1 MSVKEN
7 NAIMERDLDI
17 FLSES
22 EEDAKVRRN
31 KYCKRCVY
39 RASDINRDKNGKDM
53 SYTGGCSY
61 ITRTGHMRPCAPS
74 DCYEK
79 GIFVRRK
86 PEKGYD
92 AKEHPLVYGYKHKIY
107 EK

>member
-1 MSVKEN
+1 MFTKEN
-7 NAIMERDLDI
+7 NAIMKRDLDI

-22 EEDAKVRRN
+22 EKDAKVRRN

-39 RASDINRDKNGKDM
+39 RAFPITRDKNGKEQP
-53 SYTGGCSY
+53 YTGGCAY

-79 GIFVRRK
+79 GIFVRSK
-86 PEKGYD
+86 PEKKG
-92 AKEHPLVYGYKHKIY
+92 A
-107 EK
+107 